1 MAELKDSPGDQFMAV
16 KAFLGAIFEPTD
28 YKRHPDNCKLP
39 DSNLEIEWVHGYRCV
54 VTG

>member
-1 MAELKDSPGDQFMAV
+1 MAV